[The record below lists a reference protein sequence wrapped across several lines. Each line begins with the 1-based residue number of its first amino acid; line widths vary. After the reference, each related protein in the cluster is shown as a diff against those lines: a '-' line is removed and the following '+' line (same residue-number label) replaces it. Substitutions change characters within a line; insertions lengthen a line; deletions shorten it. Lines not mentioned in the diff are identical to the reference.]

1 MQTMLQSVL
10 NLNFQR
16 ALYLLFLYLS
26 RANWQ
31 SKNGPS
37 VFSLLDNEYLFIYL
51 IFGLP
56 NLKHPFD
63 FKVALGQ

>member
-37 VFSLLDNEYLFIYL
+37 VFSLLDNEYFFIYL
-51 IFGLP
+51 FI
-56 NLKHPFD
+56 
-63 FKVALGQ
+63 